1 MHLVVLME
9 ITGKQHVSFC
19 CNDYVVCYTGRV
31 RRQLYN
37 VRPPWSC
44 IYNTLGA
51 YIGGHYTA
59 YVKYP
64 TKLDDPAKDD
74 SNVHSWDHEGHS
86 SKQHHFAKS
95 KLIDASG
102 FVGSEEFPSE
112 SHFAL
117 IVLLLT
123 IMTLLFLSLGISL
136 LHLVIIVLPCLNL
149 SILGPNQD
157 STMLS
162 LD

>member
-1 MHLVVLME
+1 MHPVVFME
-9 ITGKQHVSFC
+9 IAGKQHVSFC
-19 CNDYVVCYTGRV
+19 CCDHVISVIQEECEDNCLMYDLLGVVQHSGS
-31 RRQLYN
+31 LH
-37 VRPPWSC
+37 
-44 IYNTLGA
+44 
-51 YIGGHYTA
+51 GGHYTA

-64 TKLDDPAKDD
+64 ITLDDPAKDD

-95 KLIDASG
+95 EFDESG

-136 LHLVIIVLPCLNL
+136 LYLVIIVLPCLSL
-149 SILGPNQD
+149 SILQPNQGQ
-157 STMLS
+157 LN
-162 LD
+162 LE